1 MSIVVW
7 TPTAKA
13 DLDRHYQFLAAYSPA
28 IAAKAIQHIVKSGES
43 LQQFP
48 KRGTAVG
55 DAIGLR
61 KLVISF
67 GKSGF
72 VLQYTI
78 LDDEVV
84 ILRVYQG
91 RENRSI

>member
-1 MSIVVW
+1 MSTVVW
-7 TPTAKA
+7 TPAAKA
-13 DLDRHYQFLAAYSPA
+13 DLDRHYQFLAGYSSE

-55 DAIGLR
+55 EAIGLR
-61 KLVISF
+61 KLIISF
-67 GKSGF
+67 GKSRF

-91 RENRSI
+91 RENRPI